1 MILISIF
8 ITTPITYSLAQSSD
22 SIELFSKESAPFG
35 LTYEQA
41 VINYW
46 KTILSLP
53 EDKNPMTDTA
63 AGKCGFELQTE
74 NGSLFYL
81 AGNAGGA
88 SFITCKIPAGSGIF
102 IPIITVEAST
112 AEAPGSTVDDLN
124 KIAKDDQDGVTSLFL
139 KLNDEVINYDVLKMH
154 RIHTG
159 DFKVMFPANALF
171 GAKPGPSDVVADG
184 YYVITHPLPRGNH
197 TIDIKSSLA
206 CLGPECTEPTFASEI
221 HYRLQVD

>member
-1 MILISIF
+1 M
-8 ITTPITYSLAQSSD
+8 
-22 SIELFSKESAPFG
+22 
-35 LTYEQA
+35 
-41 VINYW
+41 
-46 KTILSLP
+46 
-53 EDKNPMTDTA
+53 
-63 AGKCGFELQTE
+63 
-74 NGSLFYL
+74 
-81 AGNAGGA
+81 
-88 SFITCKIPAGSGIF
+88 
-102 IPIITVEAST
+102 EAST

-171 GAKPGPSDVVADG
+171 GAKTGPSDVVADG

-206 CLGPECTEPTFASEI
+206 CLGPECTEPTLPSEI
-221 HYRLQVD
+221 HYKLQVD